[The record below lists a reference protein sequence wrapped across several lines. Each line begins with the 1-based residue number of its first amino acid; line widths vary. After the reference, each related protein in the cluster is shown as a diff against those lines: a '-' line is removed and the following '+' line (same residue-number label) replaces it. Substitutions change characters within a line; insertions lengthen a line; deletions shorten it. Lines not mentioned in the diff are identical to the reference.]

1 MRTRTCV
8 RNDNFIVKLTY
19 LVEILG
25 KLSVFNKS
33 MQGPQMHLLMQKD
46 KVKAFV
52 KKLNLWKANLQK
64 NNLDMFPLLNS
75 CTRVNVEANKNLF
88 VEHLNGLLLH
98 FSNYFD
104 DLDFTKD
111 AWIQN
116 PFIDEED
123 DDEFGL
129 TIIEKEQL
137 IELSCD
143 TALKQRFQNV
153 SLVQFWLN
161 LNSEYNALSSKALKI
176 LLPFATSYLCET
188 GFSALAAMKSKYRAR
203 LIVKKELRVAIS
215 SITPRFNS
223 LCANR
228 HAHPSH

>member
-1 MRTRTCV
+1 MNR
-8 RNDNFIVKLTY
+8 
-19 LVEILG
+19 
-25 KLSVFNKS
+25 
-33 MQGPQMHLLMQKD
+33 LL
-46 KVKAFV
+46 F
-52 KKLNLWKANLQK
+52 
-64 NNLDMFPLLNS
+64 
-75 CTRVNVEANKNLF
+75 
-88 VEHLNGLLLH
+88 H

-129 TIIEKEQL
+129 SIIEKEQL

-143 TALKQRFQNV
+143 TAWKQGFQNV

-176 LLPFATSYLCET
+176 LLPFAPSYLCET
-188 GFSALAAMKSKYRAR
+188 GFSALAAMKTKYRAR
-203 LIVKKELRVAIS
+203 LIVEKELRVAIS
-215 SITPRFNS
+215 SIIPRFIS

-228 HAHPSH
+228 HVHPSH

>member
-1 MRTRTCV
+1 M
-8 RNDNFIVKLTY
+8 
-19 LVEILG
+19 
-25 KLSVFNKS
+25 
-33 MQGPQMHLLMQKD
+33 
-46 KVKAFV
+46 
-52 KKLNLWKANLQK
+52 
-64 NNLDMFPLLNS
+64 
-75 CTRVNVEANKNLF
+75 
-88 VEHLNGLLLH
+88 NGLLFH

-123 DDEFGL
+123 DDEFRL
-129 TIIEKEQL
+129 SIIEKEQL
-137 IELSCD
+137 SELSCD
-143 TALKQRFQNV
+143 IALKQRFQNV

-188 GFSALAAMKSKYRAR
+188 GFSVLAAMKTKYRAR
-203 LIVKKELRVAIS
+203 LIVEKELRVAIS

-223 LCANR
+223 LCTNR
-228 HAHPSH
+228 HVHPFH